1 MKKILLLTIIALTSL
16 FQATKA
22 QTLYFPPVSTTA
34 TWDTISPASLGW
46 CTNEIDALYDY
57 LQQQDTKGFIVLK
70 DGKIVLEKYFGT
82 FTKDSLWYWASAG
95 KTITS
100 FLVIYQ
106 LQTLHQHT

>member
-1 MKKILLLTIIALTSL
+1 MKKLLLIPFLIIL
-16 FQATKA
+16 FQHQTVKA
-22 QTLYFPPVSTTA
+22 QSTYFPPLSSSA

-46 CTNEIDALYDY
+46 CANEIDTLYNF
-57 LQQQDTKGFIVLK
+57 LQQEDTKGFIVLK

-100 FLVIYQ
+100 FLVGKA
-106 LQTLHQHT
+106 

>member
-1 MKKILLLTIIALTSL
+1 MKKILLLTIIGLAGL

-22 QTLYFPPVSTTA
+22 QTLYFPPLSTTA

-70 DGKIVLEKYFGT
+70 DGKIVLEKFKFLPKISVFGKIRSESE
-82 FTKDSLWYWASAG
+82 FSA
-95 KTITS
+95 T
-100 FLVIYQ
+100 V
-106 LQTLHQHT
+106 